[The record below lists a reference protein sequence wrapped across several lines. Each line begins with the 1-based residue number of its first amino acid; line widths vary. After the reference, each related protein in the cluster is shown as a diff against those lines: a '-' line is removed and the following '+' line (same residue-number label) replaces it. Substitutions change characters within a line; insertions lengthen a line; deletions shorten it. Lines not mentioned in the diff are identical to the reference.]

1 MQWKTNLKLS
11 ILLKF
16 QMKSQTHLAMVAFL
30 DDDVSVRT
38 GDVRWKPVCVFFC
51 SDPAISLESNCT
63 EHHRFIYT
71 VFLQFS

>member
-1 MQWKTNLKLS
+1 MLMQWKTNLKLS

-38 GDVRWKPVCVFFC
+38 GDVRWKPVCVFF
-51 SDPAISLESNCT
+51 
-63 EHHRFIYT
+63 
-71 VFLQFS
+71 LQ